1 MNIIETKC
9 EPRVLLSLT
18 NKNVDGLKNDNPE
31 YYDGCIY
38 IFEPSPNEFK
48 LNEIFSQKIK
58 CIPNSTSINAGC
70 DFEHYPYVYFVSVNK
85 NNKVK
90 FTISCYYRL
99 IEWNEWISLPKYLD
113 EMTKLIKKE
122 EFVISCELDEDIEDI
137 SLIITFHID
146 DDSILIGNI
155 LQRIEQILLT
165 NHDKL
170 IKKYNQDYLFSTTFK
185 FPDEYKHQFI
195 QYLSYF
201 SKFLN
206 DLGINCE
213 INMSNSNNSTEL
225 LVKSSDVIIENDEIY
240 TLLAAYLQLPSNQSP
255 IIHFIDNSIEANVR
269 FQQLLSVVD
278 HLKSQLKL
286 TEALISLK
294 DTENNI
300 LKDKLCELVQPK
312 ISDNISDYWE
322 PYEGFKIK
330 PYKNNF
336 IEIDIPLLIN
346 KAKKII
352 TKT

>member
-1 MNIIETKC
+1 MDIIETKR
-9 EPRVLLSLT
+9 EPRVLLSLS
-18 NKNVDGLKNDNPE
+18 NKNVDGLKNNNPE

-38 IFEPSPNEFK
+38 IFEPSPDNFK
-48 LNEIFSQKIK
+48 LNEIFSEKIK
-58 CIPNSTSINAGC
+58 VIPDSTSINAGC
-70 DFEHYPYVYFVSVNK
+70 DFECYPYIYFASVNK
-85 NNKVK
+85 SNRVK

-99 IEWNEWISLPKYLD
+99 IEWDEWISLPKYLD

-122 EFVISCELDEDIEDI
+122 EYVISCEQDEDVEYI
-137 SLIITFHID
+137 SLIIAFYID
-146 DDSILIGNI
+146 DNDELVGDV
-155 LQRIEQILLT
+155 LQRIEQKLLS

-170 IKKYNQDYLFSTTFK
+170 IRKYDQDYLFSTTFK
-185 FPDEYKHQFI
+185 FPDEYKPQFI

-206 DLGINCE
+206 DLGIICE
-213 INMSNSNNSTEL
+213 INLSNSNEFTEL
-225 LVKSSDVIIENDEIY
+225 LVKSSDVILGNDEIY
-240 TLLAAYLQLPSNQSP
+240 TLLSAYLQLPSNQTP
-255 IIHFIDNSIEANVR
+255 IIHVIDNSIEANVR
-269 FQQLLSVVD
+269 FQQLLSAVD

-286 TEALISLK
+286 SEALISLK

-300 LKDKLCELVQPK
+300 LKDKLCALAQPK
-312 ISDNISDYWE
+312 ISNNISDYWQ

-352 TKT
+352 KKL